1 MLYRHHAYSM
11 SAGPKS
17 LELTELGPRFELHPY
32 KIRLGTLADEH
43 AEDEWVMRAYT
54 RSANKRQ
61 RLADEAE
68 VVSEPDD

>member
-1 MLYRHHAYSM
+1 M

-68 VVSEPDD
+68 VVSEADD

>member
-1 MLYRHHAYSM
+1 MP
-11 SAGPKS
+11 AGPNS

-54 RSANKRQ
+54 RSARKRQ
-61 RLADEAE
+61 RLGQEEGVTSDLEE
-68 VVSEPDD
+68 